1 MTQNVSWGVII
12 STRSLVLQRVGRYHS
27 GMYACS
33 AANDRGETQSSLVS
47 LRIHCKYNLVHKY
60 QIPMKAFHIHQ
71 NKNSNVQS
79 KNNQN
84 LFVKIIVMLNEGY
97 FSISQFIFLSF
108 SLSLSL
114 SYTGAYSFTINN
126 NDRNSFFLLLLF
138 FGRTFIFLLNINVI

>member
-47 LRIHCKYNLVHKY
+47 LRIHCKYNLEHKY

-114 SYTGAYSFTINN
+114 TLELIHSPSTTTIEIL
-126 NDRNSFFLLLLF
+126 FFYYYYFLGGLLF
-138 FGRTFIFLLNINVI
+138 SY